1 MSGKKCISK
10 LILISFSFCLSQLA
24 QDICWNSLFPLN
36 YLQNRKMMSDFLPFS
51 RPSMGDAELAALREV
66 LQSGWITTGPKNYAL
81 EEAFCTLTG
90 NRHAIAVSSATG
102 GMHVTL
108 MALGI
113 GAGDEVITPSQ
124 TWVSTL
130 NMICLLGA
138 TPVMIDVDPDTLM
151 ITPEAVAAAITPR
164 TKAIIPVH
172 YAGAPADID
181 AIRAIG
187 ERHAI
192 PVIEDA
198 AHAAGA
204 YYKGRHVG
212 WRGTAIFSFHA
223 IKNMTCAEGG
233 LVVTD
238 DDELAARIRS
248 LKFHG
253 LGVDT
258 WDRQTQ
264 GRAPQAEVITPGFKY
279 NLADINAALALVQ
292 LEKLAHANQRRGEI
306 AQRYL
311 DELADTPFRPL
322 TAPSWAHQ
330 HAWHLFIIRVDETA
344 CGISRDVLMEK
355 LKTMGIG
362 TGLHFRAAHTQK
374 YYRERFPD
382 VSLPHTEWNSARIC
396 SLPLFPDMTDDDVTR
411 VISALRQLSGC

>member
-1 MSGKKCISK
+1 
-10 LILISFSFCLSQLA
+10 
-24 QDICWNSLFPLN
+24 
-36 YLQNRKMMSDFLPFS
+36 MSDFLPFS

-66 LQSGWITTGPKNYAL
+66 LQSGWITTGPKNQAL
-81 EEAFCTLTG
+81 EEAFCALTG

-113 GAGDEVITPSQ
+113 SAGDEVITPSQ

-138 TPVMIDVDPDTLM
+138 TPVMIDVDPDNLM
-151 ITPEAVAAAITPR
+151 ITPEAVEAAITPR
-164 TKAIIPVH
+164 TKAIVPVH
-172 YAGAPADID
+172 YAGAPVDID
-181 AIRAIG
+181 AIRAIA

-198 AHAAGA
+198 AHAAGT

-253 LGVDT
+253 LGVDAY
-258 WDRQTQ
+258 DRQTL
-264 GRAPQAEVITPGFKY
+264 GRAPQAEVISPGFKY
-279 NLADINAALALVQ
+279 NLADINAALALVP
-292 LEKLAHANQRRGEI
+292 LDKLAAANQRRAAI

-311 DELADTPFRPL
+311 RELADTPFRPL
-322 TAPSWAHQ
+322 AVPSWEHQ
-330 HAWHLFIIRVDETA
+330 HAWHLFIIRVDEAA
-344 CGISRDVLMEK
+344 CGISRDALMEK
-355 LKTMGIG
+355 LKAMGIG

-382 VSLPHTEWNSARIC
+382 VTLPHTAWNSARIC
-396 SLPLFPDMTDDDVTR
+396 SIPLFPDMTDDDVTR
-411 VISALRQLSGC
+411 VISALHQLSGR

>member
-1 MSGKKCISK
+1 
-10 LILISFSFCLSQLA
+10 
-24 QDICWNSLFPLN
+24 
-36 YLQNRKMMSDFLPFS
+36 MSDFLPFS

-66 LQSGWITTGPKNYAL
+66 LQSGWITTGPKNQAL
-81 EEAFCTLTG
+81 EEAFCALTG

-113 GAGDEVITPSQ
+113 SAGDEVITPSQ

-138 TPVMIDVDPDTLM
+138 TPVMIDVDPDNLM
-151 ITPEAVAAAITPR
+151 ITPEAVEAAITPR
-164 TKAIIPVH
+164 TKAIVPVH
-172 YAGAPADID
+172 YAGAPVDID
-181 AIRAIG
+181 AIRAIA

-198 AHAAGA
+198 AHAAGT

-253 LGVDT
+253 LGVDAY
-258 WDRQTQ
+258 DRQTL
-264 GRAPQAEVITPGFKY
+264 GRAPQAEVISPGFKY

-292 LEKLAHANQRRGEI
+292 LDKLAAANQRRAAI

-311 DELADTPFRPL
+311 RELADTPFRPL
-322 TAPSWAHQ
+322 AVPSWGHQ
-330 HAWHLFIIRVDETA
+330 HAWHLFIIRVDEAA
-344 CGISRDVLMEK
+344 CGISRDALMEK
-355 LKTMGIG
+355 LKAMGIG

-396 SLPLFPDMTDDDVTR
+396 SIPLFPDMTDDDVTR
-411 VISALRQLSGC
+411 VISALHQLSGR

>member
-1 MSGKKCISK
+1 
-10 LILISFSFCLSQLA
+10 
-24 QDICWNSLFPLN
+24 
-36 YLQNRKMMSDFLPFS
+36 MMSDFLPFS

-66 LQSGWITTGPKNYAL
+66 LQSGWITTGPKNQAL
-81 EEAFCTLTG
+81 EEAFCALTG

-113 GAGDEVITPSQ
+113 SAGDEVITPSQ

-138 TPVMIDVDPDTLM
+138 TPVMIDVDPDNLM
-151 ITPEAVAAAITPR
+151 ITPEAVEAAITPR
-164 TKAIIPVH
+164 TKAIVPVH
-172 YAGAPADID
+172 YAGAPVDID
-181 AIRAIG
+181 AIRAIA
-187 ERHAI
+187 ERHGI

-198 AHAAGA
+198 AHAAGT

-253 LGVDT
+253 LGVDAY
-258 WDRQTQ
+258 DRQTL
-264 GRAPQAEVITPGFKY
+264 GRAPQAEVISPGFKY

-292 LEKLAHANQRRGEI
+292 LDKLAAANQRRAAI
-306 AQRYL
+306 AHRYL
-311 DELADTPFRPL
+311 RELADTPFRPL
-322 TAPSWAHQ
+322 AVPSWEHQ
-330 HAWHLFIIRVDETA
+330 HAWHLFIIRVDEAA
-344 CGISRDVLMEK
+344 CGISRDALMEK
-355 LKTMGIG
+355 LKAMGIG

-396 SLPLFPDMTDDDVTR
+396 SIPLFPDMTDDDVTR
-411 VISALRQLSGC
+411 VISALHQLSGR

>member
-1 MSGKKCISK
+1 
-10 LILISFSFCLSQLA
+10 
-24 QDICWNSLFPLN
+24 
-36 YLQNRKMMSDFLPFS
+36 MSDFLPFS

-66 LQSGWITTGPKNYAL
+66 LQSGWITTGPKNQAL
-81 EEAFCTLTG
+81 EEAFCALTG

-113 GAGDEVITPSQ
+113 SAGDEVITPSQ

-138 TPVMIDVDPDTLM
+138 TPVMIDVDPDNLM
-151 ITPEAVAAAITPR
+151 ITPEAVEAAITQR
-164 TKAIIPVH
+164 TKAIVPVH
-172 YAGAPADID
+172 YAGAPVDID
-181 AIRAIG
+181 AIRAIA
-187 ERHAI
+187 ERHGI

-198 AHAAGA
+198 AHAAGT

-253 LGVDT
+253 LGVDAY
-258 WDRQTQ
+258 DRQTL
-264 GRAPQAEVITPGFKY
+264 GRAPQAEVISPGFKY

-292 LEKLAHANQRRGEI
+292 LDKLAAANQRRAAI

-311 DELADTPFRPL
+311 RELADTPFRPL
-322 TAPSWAHQ
+322 AVPSWEHQ
-330 HAWHLFIIRVDETA
+330 HAWHLFIIRVDEAA
-344 CGISRDVLMEK
+344 CGISRDALMEK
-355 LKTMGIG
+355 LKAMGIG

-396 SLPLFPDMTDDDVTR
+396 SIPLFPDMTDDDVTR
-411 VISALRQLSGC
+411 VISALHQLSGR